1 MTVCVAGL
9 AVMALA
15 AEAHGQVRD
24 TRELPLRETIAEEL
38 VEIAEWCVEHRLYA
52 EARPLLAEAI
62 DIDPDNQRARSLAYQ
77 TLGDSAADARDAQ
90 VLAARLQR
98 RYKRLA
104 TLYRRLFLQPPS
116 WGQQVQFDAYL
127 MRAYALDRAA
137 LEPLVDRQWR
147 KAVARKDWR
156 RAVRLLE
163 GAQQVVRRSART
175 RALQEAALKLAEA
188 DLAAAIERKAVEAD
202 LTRPVARERRKLE
215 AARKPG
221 DPVAVLEKATMHDMR
236 YYVSLPRGWS
246 ADRKWPILVAVDG
259 SDCNWDLTV
268 KWHENARGDRPFII
282 VVPLTFTNT
291 NTLARTAH
299 KYPYPASVM
308 AEADRDRMRFDET
321 GLLAVIDDVR
331 RKFGGE
337 DKFFITGHS
346 GGGALAMWM
355 ALRHPDKLL
364 AAAASSPNFG
374 YQARVSTAPARQT
387 LPLMVFQGDQDR
399 YLSFTE
405 RHWQFAQQFFTQ
417 HGFKIAR
424 TIVPGLGHHRCPT
437 QVQDYF
443 AGFLGTPTLAA
454 SE

>member
-1 MTVCVAGL
+1 MTSCVAGL
-9 AVMALA
+9 AVLALA
-15 AEAHGQVRD
+15 GQARGQVRD
-24 TRELPLRETIAEEL
+24 SRELELRETIAEEL
-38 VEIAEWCVEHRLYA
+38 VEVAEWCVEHKLYA
-52 EARPLLAEAI
+52 EARPLLTEAI
-62 DIDPDNQRARSLAYQ
+62 DMDPDNQQARSLAFQ
-77 TLGDSAADARDAQ
+77 TMADSAADARDVQA
-90 VLAARLQR
+90 LEARLRR
-98 RYKRLA
+98 RYQRLA

-127 MRAYALDRAA
+127 LRAYALNRPA
-137 LEPLVDRQWR
+137 LEELVTQQWR

-163 GAQQVVRRSART
+163 GAQRVARRPART
-175 RALQEAALKLAEA
+175 RALQEAGLKLAEA
-188 DLAAAIERKAVEAD
+188 DLAAEIERKAVEAD

-215 AARKPG
+215 LARKPG

-246 ADRKWPILVAVDG
+246 ADKKWPILVAVDG

-291 NTLARTAH
+291 NTLAKTAH

-321 GLLAVIDDVR
+321 GLLAVLDDVR
-331 RKFGGE
+331 RKFGGA

-355 ALRHPDKLL
+355 ALRHPDQLL

-374 YQARVSTAPARQT
+374 YNARVSTAAARET
-387 LPLMVFQGDQDR
+387 LPLMVFQGDQDK

-405 RHWQFAQQFFTQ
+405 RHWQYAQQVFQQ

-424 TIVPGLGHHRCPT
+424 TIVPGLGHDRCPT
-437 QVQDYF
+437 QVQAYF
-443 AGFLGTPTLAA
+443 AGFLGKPTLATT
-454 SE
+454 E